1 MSPTAAELNAS
12 CHCVG
17 TQQAA
22 LAAGLPADGPA
33 SLAAVLDGRP
43 HLFAPVP
50 LFVDPADIATIRAVV
65 AAIHAVSRLPG
76 WTADLAEADHGPRG
90 ALMGYDF
97 HISAD
102 GPQLIEVN
110 TNAGGALLAARALDA
125 LEGCGLSPAG
135 GATTA
140 ALEAA
145 LLETFRAEW
154 ASQRPGTPLR
164 TVAIV
169 DRAPTDQFL
178 YPEFELFRA
187 LFARA
192 GIVTV
197 IGDPAELTWDGA
209 TLRHGELAID
219 LVYDR
224 LTDFALAEPVSA
236 ALRSAY
242 DAGAVVVTPNPR
254 IHASLA
260 DKRRLALLG
269 DAGALAALGG
279 TPEQAALLERHV
291 PRTVEISAANADEL
305 WMERKRWFFKPAAGF
320 GSRAAYRGDKLTT
333 GKWAEIRT
341 GGVPYVAQRLVPP
354 PERQVRDFGGLKYD
368 LRAIAY
374 QGDVQLV
381 FARLYQGQ
389 TTNLRTPGGGFA
401 ATLSSNG
408 VVACG

>member
-17 TQQAA
+17 TQRAA

-50 LFVDPADIATIRAVV
+50 LFVDPGDLATIRAVV

-76 WTADLAEADHGPRG
+76 WTADVPGPDHGPCG

-97 HISAD
+97 HVSAD
-102 GPQLIEVN
+102 GPQLIEIN

-125 LEGCGLSPAG
+125 LEGCGLSPG
-135 GATTA
+135 GGGTTA
-140 ALEAA
+140 AVERA
-145 LLETFRAEW
+145 LLDTFRAEW

-164 TVAIV
+164 TIAIV
-169 DRAPTDQFL
+169 DRAPAAQFL

-187 LFARA
+187 LFERA
-192 GIVTV
+192 GWQAV
-197 IGDPAELTWDGA
+197 IADPAELTWDGVA
-209 TLRHGELAID
+209 LRHGERAID

-224 LTDFALAEPVSA
+224 LTDFALAEPDAA
-236 ALRSAY
+236 ALRAAY

-260 DKRRLALLG
+260 DKRRLATLG
-269 DAGALAALGG
+269 DPGALVGMGA
-279 TPEQAALLERHV
+279 TPEQAALLARHV
-291 PRTVEISAANADEL
+291 PRTVALADGNADAL
-305 WMERKRWFFKPAAGF
+305 WAGRKGWFFKPAAGY

-333 GKWAEIRT
+333 GKWAEIR
-341 GGVPYVAQRLVPP
+341 GSGVPYVAQRLVPP
-354 PERQVRDFGGLKYD
+354 PERQVREVGGLKYD

-374 QGDVQLV
+374 RGDVQLV
-381 FARLYQGQ
+381 FARMYQGQ

-401 ATLSSNG
+401 AALPAVG
-408 VVACG
+408 AVCG